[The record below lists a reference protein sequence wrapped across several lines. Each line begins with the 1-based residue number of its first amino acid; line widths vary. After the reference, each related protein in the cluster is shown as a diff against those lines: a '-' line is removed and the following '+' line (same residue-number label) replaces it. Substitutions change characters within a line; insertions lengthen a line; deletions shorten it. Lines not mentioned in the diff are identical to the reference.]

1 MSEQAA
7 IADSPIES
15 RAAAALFGDPKPI
28 PKQVPVQAPV
38 VEEQTDQVPEQPE
51 ATSEAEVP
59 AETAPE
65 FEEVEYEGEKYQVP
79 PKLKEAIIRQS
90 DYTKKTQEVAE
101 QRKLLS
107 HAREQI
113 EVASLQNQFS
123 KSVEPELNEIR
134 QLDSQL
140 SAYENVNWREI
151 PAEDR
156 TLHML
161 EMQRLEKARA
171 AKLGEIEMKRQQFDG
186 AFKEHVKRLQS
197 EAKKLLKERIPHWSE
212 QTEKETR
219 DWALSNGLT
228 EEEVNSISDPRHA
241 EILWKA
247 SQFDK
252 VKQTAKPAIAQA
264 KAAKVSGTNP
274 MPQAV
279 REKLAFN
286 KALKAATDP
295 VSQARLVEQRV
306 GSLFAKR

>member
-7 IADSPIES
+7 LADSPIES

-38 VEEQTDQVPEQPE
+38 VDEQPDQVPEQPE
-51 ATSEAEVP
+51 AISEAEVP

-65 FEEVEYEGEKYQVP
+65 FEEVEYNGKTYQVP
-79 PKLKEAIIRQS
+79 PELKEAVIRQE
-90 DYTKKTQEVAE
+90 DYTRKTQDLAQV
-101 QRKLLS
+101 RKLLEHS
-107 HAREQI
+107 NEQI
-113 EVASLQNQFS
+113 KVASLQNQFS

-171 AKLGEIEMKRQQFDG
+171 AKLGEIELKRQQFDG
-186 AFKEHVKRLQS
+186 NFKEQVKKLQA
-197 EAKKLLKERIPHWSE
+197 EAKKLLKERIPNWSE

-219 DWALSNGLT
+219 DWALSNGFT
-228 EEEVNSISDPRHA
+228 EDEINSIHDPRHA

-252 VKQTAKPAIAQA
+252 VKLTAKPAVAQA

-279 REKLAFN
+279 RDKLAFN

>member
-7 IADSPIES
+7 IADSPIEDRVS
-15 RAAAALFGDPKPI
+15 AALFGEPKPKN
-28 PKQVPVQAPV
+28 PAPVQAPV
-38 VEEQTDQVPEQPE
+38 EQTDQVPEQPE

-101 QRKLLS
+101 VRKLLS

-171 AKLGEIEMKRQQFDG
+171 AKLGEIELKRQQFDG
-186 AFKEHVKRLQS
+186 TFKEQVKKLQA
-197 EAKKLLKERIPHWSE
+197 EAKKLLKERIPNWSE

-219 DWALSNGLT
+219 DWALSNGFT

-241 EILWKA
+241 EVLWKA
-247 SQFDK
+247 AQFDK
-252 VKQTAKPAIAQA
+252 AKQSAKPAVQQA

-274 MPQAV
+274 MPQSV
-279 REKLAFN
+279 RDKLAFN
-286 KALKAATDP
+286 KALKAASDP
-295 VSQARLVEQRV
+295 YAQQRVVEQRV